1 MNMTMSENT
10 IKIYVTTVDDDP
22 DILTTTEMLIKST
35 GDDYII
41 EKFLSGVEFTERLD
55 HKDPMDIVIVD
66 INMPDFNIVDAVKKI
81 DETFPLA
88 YVIVASGDKDSDVI
102 TELINNYHIW
112 GYVVKESGFADKLTR
127 LVREARKKVI
137 IIKSLTLWN

>member
-1 MNMTMSENT
+1 MTLDTERQV
-10 IKIYVTTVDDDP
+10 KIYVTTVDDDP
-22 DILTTTEMLIKST
+22 DILNTTEMLIKTT
-35 GDDYII
+35 GDNYIV
-41 EKFLSGVEFTERLD
+41 EKFLSGVEFTQRLD
-55 HKDPMDIVIVD
+55 SKDEMDIVIVD

-88 YVIVASGDKDSDVI
+88 YVIVASGDKDAEVI

-137 IIKSLTLWN
+137 IIKSLPIWK